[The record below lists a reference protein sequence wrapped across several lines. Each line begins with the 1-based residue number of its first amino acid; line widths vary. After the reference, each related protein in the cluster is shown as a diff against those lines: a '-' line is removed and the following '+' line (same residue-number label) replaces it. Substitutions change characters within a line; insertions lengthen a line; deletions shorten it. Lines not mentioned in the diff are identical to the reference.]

1 MGELTVLL
9 IGVVDA
15 LFAFF
20 VVAPMLLN
28 TASLFGV
35 QKQFAK
41 AMVEEGVIDE
51 ATVKQLHPKKQIA
64 GVLISLVLFA
74 VLIWTCWKSA
84 PMGYLCGGVALV
96 AGFLKYRKIVQY
108 NSLTVKRQLED
119 GYMELKVQTP
129 CLLTCIKELNT
140 PRYMS
145 VSGIF
150 ECYDKPLSLI
160 HI

>member
-108 NSLTVKRQLED
+108 N
-119 GYMELKVQTP
+119 
-129 CLLTCIKELNT
+129 
-140 PRYMS
+140 
-145 VSGIF
+145 
-150 ECYDKPLSLI
+150 LSLI

>member
-35 QKQFAK
+35 QKQFA
-41 AMVEEGVIDE
+41 
-51 ATVKQLHPKKQIA
+51 
-64 GVLISLVLFA
+64 
-74 VLIWTCWKSA
+74 
-84 PMGYLCGGVALV
+84 
-96 AGFLKYRKIVQY
+96 
-108 NSLTVKRQLED
+108 
-119 GYMELKVQTP
+119 
-129 CLLTCIKELNT
+129 
-140 PRYMS
+140 
-145 VSGIF
+145 
-150 ECYDKPLSLI
+150 LSLI

>member
-74 VLIWTCWKSA
+74 VLISVTFGFAFNSVQSNTICAAWEGAFGFDHHWV
-84 PMGYLCGGVALV
+84 G
-96 AGFLKYRKIVQY
+96 AGLA
-108 NSLTVKRQLED
+108 
-119 GYMELKVQTP
+119 
-129 CLLTCIKELNT
+129 LLTLLVIFG
-140 PRYMS
+140 
-145 VSGIF
+145 GIHR
-150 ECYDKPLSLI
+150 LSLI

>member
-1 MGELTVLL
+1 MGNMGDLGILL

-20 VVAPMLLN
+20 VVAPIMLN

-51 ATVKQLHPKKQIA
+51 ETVKLLHPKKQIA
-64 GVLISLVLFA
+64 GVIISIVVFA

-108 NSLTVKRQLED
+108 NSLTVKQFR
-119 GYMELKVQTP
+119 
-129 CLLTCIKELNT
+129 NT
-140 PRYMS
+140 YKDHMN
-145 VSGIF
+145 V
-150 ECYDKPLSLI
+150 DKFNKFVDA
-160 HI
+160 HF

>member
-1 MGELTVLL
+1 MGNMGELSVLL

-20 VVAPMLLN
+20 VVAPIMLN

-35 QKQFAK
+35 QKRFAQ
-41 AMVEEGVIDE
+41 AMVEEGVIDAE
-51 ATVKQLHPKKQIA
+51 TVKLLHPKKQIA
-64 GVLISLVLFA
+64 GVLISVVLFA

-108 NSLTVKRQLED
+108 NSLTVKTFRNTYKDHMDVQ
-119 GYMELKVQTP
+119 KVNKFVDTH
-129 CLLTCIKELNT
+129 
-140 PRYMS
+140 
-145 VSGIF
+145 F
-150 ECYDKPLSLI
+150 
-160 HI
+160 

>member
-15 LFAFF
+15 LFCLF

-51 ATVKQLHPKKQIA
+51 ATVKQLHPKSRSP
-64 GVLISLVLFA
+64 V
-74 VLIWTCWKSA
+74 C
-84 PMGYLCGGVALV
+84 
-96 AGFLKYRKIVQY
+96 
-108 NSLTVKRQLED
+108 
-119 GYMELKVQTP
+119 
-129 CLLTCIKELNT
+129 
-140 PRYMS
+140 
-145 VSGIF
+145 
-150 ECYDKPLSLI
+150 
-160 HI
+160 

>member
-1 MGELTVLL
+1 MGNMGELSVLL

-20 VVAPMLLN
+20 VVAPIMLN

-35 QKQFAK
+35 QKRFAQ
-41 AMVEEGVIDE
+41 AMVEEGVID
-51 ATVKQLHPKKQIA
+51 ADTVKLLHPKKQIA
-64 GVLISLVLFA
+64 GVLISVVLFA

-108 NSLTVKRQLED
+108 NSLTVKTFR
-119 GYMELKVQTP
+119 
-129 CLLTCIKELNT
+129 NT
-140 PRYMS
+140 YKDHMDVKKFNKFVDPH
-145 VSGIF
+145 F
-150 ECYDKPLSLI
+150 
-160 HI
+160 

>member
-1 MGELTVLL
+1 MGNMGELSVLL

-20 VVAPMLLN
+20 VVAPIMLN

-35 QKQFAK
+35 QKRFAQV
-41 AMVEEGVIDE
+41 MVEEGVIDAE
-51 ATVKQLHPKKQIA
+51 TVKLLHPKKQIA
-64 GVLISLVLFA
+64 GVLISVVLFA

-108 NSLTVKRQLED
+108 NSLTVKTFRNTYKD
-119 GYMELKVQTP
+119 HMDVQKFNKFVDTH
-129 CLLTCIKELNT
+129 
-140 PRYMS
+140 
-145 VSGIF
+145 F
-150 ECYDKPLSLI
+150 
-160 HI
+160 

>member
-41 AMVEEGVIDE
+41 
-51 ATVKQLHPKKQIA
+51 VKQLHPKKQIA

-108 NSLTVKRQLED
+108 NSLTVKRFRNSYKDQMDTFEQ
-119 GYMELKVQTP
+119 K
-129 CLLTCIKELNT
+129 
-140 PRYMS
+140 RYSAMRCT
-145 VSGIF
+145 F
-150 ECYDKPLSLI
+150 FA
-160 HI
+160 

>member
-1 MGELTVLL
+1 MGNMGELSVLL

-20 VVAPMLLN
+20 VVAPIMLN

-35 QKQFAK
+35 QKRFAQ
-41 AMVEEGVIDE
+41 AMVEEGVIDAE
-51 ATVKQLHPKKQIA
+51 TVKLLHPKKQIA
-64 GVLISLVLFA
+64 GVLISVVLFA

-108 NSLTVKRQLED
+108 NSLTVKTFRNTYQD
-119 GYMELKVQTP
+119 HMDVQKFNKFVDTH
-129 CLLTCIKELNT
+129 
-140 PRYMS
+140 
-145 VSGIF
+145 F
-150 ECYDKPLSLI
+150 
-160 HI
+160 

>member
-74 VLIWTCWKSA
+74 VLIWTC
-84 PMGYLCGGVALV
+84 
-96 AGFLKYRKIVQY
+96 FIHF
-108 NSLTVKRQLED
+108 NSMQAKPPEISNNSCMISTKRQ
-119 GYMELKVQTP
+119 
-129 CLLTCIKELNT
+129 
-140 PRYMS
+140 
-145 VSGIF
+145 
-150 ECYDKPLSLI
+150 
-160 HI
+160 

>member
-84 PMGYLCGGVALV
+84 PMGYL
-96 AGFLKYRKIVQY
+96 
-108 NSLTVKRQLED
+108 
-119 GYMELKVQTP
+119 
-129 CLLTCIKELNT
+129 
-140 PRYMS
+140 
-145 VSGIF
+145 
-150 ECYDKPLSLI
+150 LSLI